1 MVSFFSY
8 FSENIVSYLIILQ
21 SYVIFFAYTNISK
34 TFFALTLKF
43 NKKATASNIPVMLL
57 HRRQRKKQGGPK
69 PAKVLDHHN
78 MNMSL
83 YPGLPY
89 LTTTVMFLED
99 VPETK

>member
-43 NKKATASNIPVMLL
+43 NKKATASNIPV
-57 HRRQRKKQGGPK
+57 RIA
-69 PAKVLDHHN
+69 PAGAGRAIQQALVAADISSAQLEQIYFKNFERISHGEVTLDE
-78 MNMSL
+78 S
-83 YPGLPY
+83 
-89 LTTTVMFLED
+89 
-99 VPETK
+99 